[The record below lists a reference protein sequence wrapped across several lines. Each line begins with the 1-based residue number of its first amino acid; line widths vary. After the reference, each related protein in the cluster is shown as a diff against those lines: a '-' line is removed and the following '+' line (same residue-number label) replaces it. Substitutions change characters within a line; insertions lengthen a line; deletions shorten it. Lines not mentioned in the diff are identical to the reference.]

1 MMEIIVVRYSV
12 LLAVTEHGAKNQNRT
27 IMLSLVKALYAF
39 CPFKCKGQIKK
50 KIMDKYLKWIAT
62 GFLMIGAACNS
73 LNIYP
78 IGPIATL
85 VGGMCWLAVSIMWRE
100 AALITTN
107 LVLSTITIVGLVYTY
122 FH

>member
-1 MMEIIVVRYSV
+1 MTEEDKEFQEFLDMFPNIPDQNIFLSV
-12 LLAVTEHGAKNQNRT
+12 LKCVLNYTNTINRE
-27 IMLSLVKALYAF
+27 
-39 CPFKCKGQIKK
+39 

-85 VGGMCWLAVSIMWRE
+85 VGGLCWLTVSIMWRE

-107 LVLSTITIVGLVYTY
+107 LVLSTITLVGLVYTY
-122 FH
+122 TL

>member
-1 MMEIIVVRYSV
+1 M
-12 LLAVTEHGAKNQNRT
+12 
-27 IMLSLVKALYAF
+27 
-39 CPFKCKGQIKK
+39 KGSWK
-50 KIMDKYLKWIAT
+50 LKWIAT

-85 VGGMCWLAVSIMWRE
+85 IGGLCWLTVSIMQRE

-107 LVLSTITIVGLVYTY
+107 LVLSTITLVGLVYTY
-122 FH
+122 IQ